1 MKKLVGMRD
10 VICSREN
17 LYLAY
22 EDAAQG
28 KHYRT
33 EVLAFADRL
42 SENLESLRDDLLRGA
57 YRVGPYRE
65 FYVQY
70 PKPRLVMALG
80 FRDRVAQW
88 ALYRQINPY
97 IDKRFIPQSYGC
109 RTGKGSLAAA
119 LQLLD
124 WIQLISRKP
133 DARDWAIVKCDVSKY
148 FYRIDHRRALDVY
161 AEYID
166 DPWLLGLIGK
176 IIDNPDVPFGLPRGM
191 SVDDCPRAAR
201 LYDVGMPIGNLTS
214 QETANLFL
222 NELDQY
228 AKHTLRLHYYARYMD
243 DFIALCRRDEAQS
256 AFDAMAAYLQNAL
269 LLDMSPKARVLPLL
283 QGCEFVGYRITPH
296 GIRLRKQTERHIKR
310 SLLHV
315 ADLYSRGALSLDAV
329 KRTVRCHI
337 GITQNV
343 NGYNLHRWISDN
355 VVFTRGSGT
364 VSGGDL
370 IGEPIREP
378 EEGILPH
385 IRPA

>member
-1 MKKLVGMRD
+1 MRD
-10 VICSREN
+10 AICSREN

-133 DARDWAIVKCDVSKY
+133 GTHGWAIVKCDVSKY

-166 DPWLLGLIGK
+166 DPWLLNLIGK

-191 SVDDCPRAAR
+191 SIDDCPRTAR

-228 AKHTLRLHYYARYMD
+228 AKHALRLRYYVRYMD
-243 DFIALCRRDEAQS
+243 DFIALCRREEAQS
-256 AFDAMAAYLQNAL
+256 VLAALAAYLQDVL
-269 LLDMSPKARVLPLL
+269 LLDMSPKARILPLL

-315 ADLYSRGALSLDAV
+315 TDLYSRGALSLDAA
-329 KRTVRCHI
+329 KRTIRCYI

-343 NGYNLHRWISDN
+343 SGYNLCRWISDN
-355 VVFTRGSGT
+355 VILVRGGET
-364 VSGGDL
+364 ILGGDL
-370 IGEPIREP
+370 IGEPIRGP